1 MLASALETY
10 ESWDLKK
17 LSIPSRS
24 RLYQLQPVGIRTP
37 MVESLT
43 GYIERLA
50 EAHCVSPDVLISRT
64 ITPLLKQIFLKSRTS
79 RDLRSLFDR
88 ATAINGTGNIAIDLV
103 QALKNLT
110 LLKDLDLLTML
121 FWAEVIPTRNLF
133 RSQSA
138 WCAVCYEEWRLTKQ
152 VIYKPLIWTINS
164 VQVCPLHKRYLCLQ
178 CHHCQQK
185 LPLLSWRSRPGYCS
199 KCGGWLGM
207 NLPVKSSSELI
218 NCSTLSEEELHS
230 QTWIVEVIGELISST
245 LFFNSPPVK
254 EEITKS
260 LSLVI
265 DIVTDGNIAEFAS
278 LIGIPK
284 NTLWMWQTG
293 KALPVLDMLLK
304 ICYRL
309 EISLLDLLKPEQLA
323 AKSFTKISHKTI
335 RRSPTRRA
343 SPKLFD
349 ANQVQEALLTILAS
363 DNKPPLTME
372 EVATSLGCNRRTI
385 FRHFPDL
392 CRAISAKYR
401 SYGKACHTE
410 KIQQSCREVK
420 QIVLKLHNQGEYPSE
435 ARVSEIMTHPGYLR
449 YKQVRAALNET
460 RREIRV

>member
-1 MLASALETY
+1 MLANGLVTY
-10 ESWDLKK
+10 ESWDLKQ

-24 RLYQLQPVGIRTP
+24 LLYQLQPVGIRTP
-37 MVESLT
+37 MVESL
-43 GYIERLA
+43 IWCE
-50 EAHCVSPDVLISRT
+50 I
-64 ITPLLKQIFLKSRTS
+64 
-79 RDLRSLFDR
+79 
-88 ATAINGTGNIAIDLV
+88 
-103 QALKNLT
+103 
-110 LLKDLDLLTML
+110 
-121 FWAEVIPTRNLF
+121 IPTRNLF
-133 RSQSA
+133 RTQSA
-138 WCAVCYEEWRLTKQ
+138 WCAVCYEEWSLNNQ
-152 VIYKPLIWTINS
+152 VIYKPLLWTINS
-164 VQVCPLHKRYLCLQ
+164 VKVCALHKICLCLQ
-178 CHHCQQK
+178 CPHCQQE

-207 NLPVKSSSELI
+207 NLPVKSASELMA
-218 NCSTLSEEELHS
+218 CSTLSKEELHS

-245 LFFNSPPVK
+245 LSFKSPPVK
-254 EEITKS
+254 EEIAKS

-265 DIVTDGNIAEFAS
+265 DAVTDGNIAEFAR
-278 LIGIPK
+278 LMGIPK

-293 KALPVLDMLLK
+293 KALPVLDILLK

-335 RRSPTRRA
+335 RRSPTLRA

-349 ANQVQEALLTILAS
+349 ANQVQDALLAILAS
-363 DNKPPLTME
+363 DKEPPLTME
-372 EVATSLGCNRRTI
+372 EVATGLGYDRRTI

-420 QIVLKLHNQGEYPSE
+420 QIVLKLHHQGEYPSE
-435 ARVSEIMTHPGYLR
+435 ARVSEIMTNPGYLR

-460 RREIRV
+460 RHEIGF

>member
-1 MLASALETY
+1 MLANALETY
-10 ESWDLKK
+10 ESWDLRKVA
-17 LSIPSRS
+17 IPSRS
-24 RLYQLQPVGIRTP
+24 RLYQLEPVGIRTR

-50 EAHCVSPDVLISRT
+50 EAHCIPPEVLISRT

-103 QALKNLT
+103 QALQDLT
-110 LLKDLDLLTML
+110 LIEDLHLLTLL

-133 RSQSA
+133 RTQSA

-164 VQVCPLHKRYLCLQ
+164 VQVCPLHKINLCLQ
-178 CHHCQQK
+178 CPHCNQK
-185 LPLLSWRSRPGYCS
+185 LPLLSWRSQPGYCS

-207 NLPVKSSSELI
+207 NLPVKSYSQLI
-218 NCSTLSEEELHS
+218 DCLTLSQEELQW

-245 LFFNSPPVK
+245 LSFNSPPAK
-254 EEITKS
+254 EEIAKS

-265 DIVTDGNIAEFAS
+265 NAVTNGNIAEFAR
-278 LIGIPK
+278 LMGIPK

-293 KALPVLDMLLK
+293 KALPVLDILLK

-323 AKSFTKISHKTI
+323 AKSFTKISHQTI
-335 RRSPTRRA
+335 RRSPTVRS
-343 SPKLFD
+343 SPKSFD
-349 ANQVQEALLTILAS
+349 ANQVQNALLTILES
-363 DNKPPLTME
+363 ENEPPLAME
-372 EVATSLGCNRRTI
+372 EVAKHLGYNRRTI
-385 FRHFPDL
+385 FRYFPDL
-392 CRAISAKYR
+392 SRAISAKYR

-410 KIQQSCREVK
+410 KMRQSCREVK

-435 ARVSEIMTHPGYLR
+435 TRVSETMTHPGYLR

-460 RREIRV
+460 RREIGV